1 MADAIPGKLTDTSLK
16 LDHGISIE
24 DWARAGETIGL
35 MHRASPF
42 WVGDWLLYGEDHWH
56 EKYAQYVEETGLSP
70 ATLVERARISRLVP
84 PERRNEHL
92 SLTHHAIVAG
102 LLPEQQTHLLAL
114 AAAQGWNTTTLRAE
128 ARRIDTRPKRVNQ
141 RPTLAEVGDSLA
153 RVAALFLDGD
163 VIREDLVAAIAAWEN
178 RREE

>member
-1 MADAIPGKLTDTSLK
+1 MSDGIPGKLTDTSLK
-16 LDHGISIE
+16 LDHGLSIDE
-24 DWARAGETIGL
+24 WVRCGETIGL

-42 WVGDWLLYGEDHWH
+42 WIGDWIVYGEERFG

-102 LLPEQQTHLLAL
+102 LLPDQQTHLLTL

-128 ARRIDTRPKRVNQ
+128 ARRIDTRPKRLNQ
-141 RPTLAEVGDSLA
+141 RPSLADVGDTLA
-153 RVAALFLDGD
+153 RVAALFLDGAAM
-163 VIREDLVAAIAAWEN
+163 RQDLVAAIAAWET
-178 RREE
+178 RRED